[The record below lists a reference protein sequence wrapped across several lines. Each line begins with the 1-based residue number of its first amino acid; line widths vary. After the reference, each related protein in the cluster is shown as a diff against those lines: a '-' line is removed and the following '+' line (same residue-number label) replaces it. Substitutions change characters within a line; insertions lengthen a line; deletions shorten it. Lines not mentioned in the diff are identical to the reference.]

1 MEVPSRFEIDDRL
14 WAEIAQG
21 LKLEESGVGQIA
33 ETLFRSGILQVAP
46 GSVAPPRPTVNG
58 AFIEQITTEL
68 ARAIGP
74 LAALTLEDEIAALD
88 EIQESFPRERIPELI
103 ERLARRNAVVVITSS
118 RGEDVKRV
126 VAEHRLMGISEVLG
140 ADTATSKLVKIRMAR
155 ERYGNGLQPWYV
167 GDTVGDIVEAKAAGV
182 GSIGVGW
189 GWQGAEK
196 LRAAKP
202 DVMAYAPDDLLVLE

>member
-1 MEVPSRFEIDDRL
+1 MAASSNLSKVIFRLSSKELSGEVTLTPVVWRVLVQCDGTRTV
-14 WAEIAQG
+14 AEIAQG

-103 ERLARRNAVVVITSS
+103 ERLGQAIPDDARRLRFQQVMLAAI
-118 RGEDVKRV
+118 R
-126 VAEHRLMGISEVLG
+126 
-140 ADTATSKLVKIRMAR
+140 KL
-155 ERYGNGLQPWYV
+155 
-167 GDTVGDIVEAKAAGV
+167 
-182 GSIGVGW
+182 
-189 GWQGAEK
+189 
-196 LRAAKP
+196 
-202 DVMAYAPDDLLVLE
+202 

>member
-1 MEVPSRFEIDDRL
+1 MVASGNLSKVIFRLSNKELSGEVTLTPVVWRVLVQFDGTRTV
-14 WAEIAQG
+14 AEIAQG

-103 ERLARRNAVVVITSS
+103 ERLGQAIPDDARRLRFQQVMLAAI
-118 RGEDVKRV
+118 R
-126 VAEHRLMGISEVLG
+126 
-140 ADTATSKLVKIRMAR
+140 KL
-155 ERYGNGLQPWYV
+155 
-167 GDTVGDIVEAKAAGV
+167 
-182 GSIGVGW
+182 
-189 GWQGAEK
+189 
-196 LRAAKP
+196 
-202 DVMAYAPDDLLVLE
+202 

>member
-1 MEVPSRFEIDDRL
+1 MVASGNLSKVIFRLSNKELSGEVTLTPVVWRVLVQFDGTRTV
-14 WAEIAQG
+14 AEIAQG

-74 LAALTLEDEIAALD
+74 LAALTLEDEIAALE

-103 ERLARRNAVVVITSS
+103 ERLGQAIQADARRLRFQQVMLAAI
-118 RGEDVKRV
+118 R
-126 VAEHRLMGISEVLG
+126 
-140 ADTATSKLVKIRMAR
+140 KL
-155 ERYGNGLQPWYV
+155 
-167 GDTVGDIVEAKAAGV
+167 
-182 GSIGVGW
+182 
-189 GWQGAEK
+189 
-196 LRAAKP
+196 
-202 DVMAYAPDDLLVLE
+202 

>member
-1 MEVPSRFEIDDRL
+1 MVASGNLSRVIFKLSNKELSGEVTLTPAVWRVLVQFDGTRSV
-14 WAEIAQG
+14 AEIAQG

-103 ERLARRNAVVVITSS
+103 EHLGQAIPDDARRLRFQQVMLAAI
-118 RGEDVKRV
+118 R
-126 VAEHRLMGISEVLG
+126 
-140 ADTATSKLVKIRMAR
+140 KL
-155 ERYGNGLQPWYV
+155 
-167 GDTVGDIVEAKAAGV
+167 
-182 GSIGVGW
+182 
-189 GWQGAEK
+189 
-196 LRAAKP
+196 
-202 DVMAYAPDDLLVLE
+202 

>member
-1 MEVPSRFEIDDRL
+1 MVASSNLSRVIFRLSNKELSGEVTLTPVVWRVLVQFDGTRTV
-14 WAEIAQG
+14 AEIAQG

-33 ETLFRSGILQVAP
+33 ETLYRSGILQVAP

-103 ERLARRNAVVVITSS
+103 ERLGQAISDDARRLRFQQVMLAAI
-118 RGEDVKRV
+118 R
-126 VAEHRLMGISEVLG
+126 
-140 ADTATSKLVKIRMAR
+140 KL
-155 ERYGNGLQPWYV
+155 
-167 GDTVGDIVEAKAAGV
+167 
-182 GSIGVGW
+182 
-189 GWQGAEK
+189 
-196 LRAAKP
+196 
-202 DVMAYAPDDLLVLE
+202 

>member
-1 MEVPSRFEIDDRL
+1 V
-14 WAEIAQG
+14 AEIAQG

-103 ERLARRNAVVVITSS
+103 ERLGQAIPDDARRLKFQQVMLAAI
-118 RGEDVKRV
+118 R
-126 VAEHRLMGISEVLG
+126 
-140 ADTATSKLVKIRMAR
+140 KL
-155 ERYGNGLQPWYV
+155 
-167 GDTVGDIVEAKAAGV
+167 
-182 GSIGVGW
+182 
-189 GWQGAEK
+189 
-196 LRAAKP
+196 
-202 DVMAYAPDDLLVLE
+202 